1 MSELP
6 TTTNEQG
13 LRVRT
18 SPWFKLRREKGRHF
32 VAVDLVK
39 GFGFIPS
46 MIIVERDQSRSNV
59 MRVNAVL
66 TVEEIEKEDTLL
78 AQREREREKVREALK
93 KDFEKNKKIMEDK
106 AKEVSSHE

>member
-6 TTTNEQG
+6 TITNEQG
-13 LRVRT
+13 IRVRT

-32 VAVDLVK
+32 VAIDLVK
-39 GFGFIPS
+39 GFGFTPS

-66 TVEEIEKEDTLL
+66 TPDEIKKEDTLL
-78 AQREREREKVREALK
+78 AQREREREKIRAELK
-93 KDFEKNKKIMEDK
+93 ADVEKNKQLMKE
-106 AKEVSSHE
+106 KEVSA